1 MCGIIG
7 YTGKTNALP
16 IILEA
21 LKKMEYRGYD
31 SAGFALIENGH
42 LELRRNTGKVN
53 DLINLV
59 KDEKFSA
66 KTGLGHTRWATHGR
80 PTEENAHPH
89 IDCSGKFVIVHNG
102 IIENYHSLKV
112 KLQKKGHKFQSDTD
126 TEVIAHLLEENYK
139 GNFFEAARKTLDQI
153 KGSYALGIMHLDS
166 PGVLIG
172 ASYHSPLVVGKN
184 GSGLFFASDLTALLD
199 HTRDFY
205 TLEDG
210 EMCILEDNELRFCD
224 SKGKFI
230 DKKPEHIDWNPVMAQ
245 KQGFKHYMLKEIFEQ
260 PRAVSETLMGR
271 IDWENGTVFFDEV
284 GEITDDFIKNITRTY
299 LVACGT
305 AWHACLVGKYLIEK
319 NSKLEAQVDYSHE
332 FRYREPKIDS
342 NTLLICVSQ
351 SGETADTI
359 AALEEGREKGAKVLS
374 ICNVLGSTV
383 ARKSHGVF
391 YTHAGPE
398 IGVAST
404 KAFTTQLVCLYML
417 AIYIGRLQGTIDR
430 EKGRALLKELAE
442 LPAKLA
448 KTLEVNESLRIL
460 AGRFIYKQ
468 DFLFLARGI
477 NYPIALEGALKLKE
491 ISYIHA
497 EGYPAGEMK
506 HGPIALIDQNMPV
519 VILAPKSHLLD
530 KTLSN
535 LEEVK
540 ARGGETIV
548 FCQDKSEVEKY
559 KVDHIFEIPMTIPDL
574 APVVMTIPM
583 QLLAYHIADQR
594 GADVDQPRNLAKSV
608 TVE

>member
-7 YTGKTNALP
+7 YTGKANALP

-139 GNFFEAARKTLDQI
+139 GDFFEAARKTLDQI

-374 ICNVLGSTV
+374 ICNALGSTV

-442 LPAKLA
+442 LPEKLA

-460 AGRFIYKQ
+460 AGRYIYKQ